1 LERYFAHRIRAQID
15 WRSQPI
21 ALGVAGISSTNSRG
35 SNTAELKDEWKLF
48 FSGVKPTHSSEAVGI
63 LVSPQLTGY
72 VDEWI
77 PLREIVCILRLKLID
92 CSIGLLQVYD
102 ANTNALY
109 PEFVEETSD
118 SLRRV
123 KLDEPMIILE
133 SSVHTLEMRMSYGR
147 VQLVNMVMLT

>member
-1 LERYFAHRIRAQID
+1 
-15 WRSQPI
+15 
-21 ALGVAGISSTNSRG
+21 
-35 SNTAELKDEWKLF
+35 
-48 FSGVKPTHSSEAVGI
+48 VGI